1 MSNLFT
7 PLKLGHLVLNNRVI
21 IAPMC
26 QYSAEDGAA
35 TDWHTIHLG
44 RLALSGAGMLI
55 LEATAVNPRGRI
67 SYGDLGLWDDRTEQA
82 LANSLFAVRKYSS
95 MPIGIQLA
103 HAGRKASTQKPWE
116 GGQVIAP
123 DQTNGWLTIAP
134 SALPY
139 DSNDPIPE
147 AATLEDINNIVNDFI
162 EAAKRAERMNIDA
175 IELHAAHGY
184 LLHQFLSPI
193 ANQRDDQYGGSLE
206 NRMRLLIEIFDGVK
220 AAVSEKITLGV
231 RISATDWVEN
241 GWDLDESLILAASLQ
256 AKGCQFIHVSTAGLT
271 PLQEIPVAPGFQVT
285 FATAIKQ
292 VVDIPVIAVGL
303 ITDAQEAE
311 NIIAYKQADAVA
323 LARAILY
330 NPHWVW
336 HAAAQ
341 FGEQVIAPPQYLRS
355 PPYGVPSPIRSF

>member
-1 MSNLFT
+1 MSHLFT
-7 PLKLGHLVLNNRVI
+7 PLKLGELVLKNRVI

-67 SYGDLGLWDDRTEQA
+67 SYADLGLWDDRTEQA
-82 LANSLFAVRKYSS
+82 LAKSLTAIRKYSA

-103 HAGRKASTQKPWE
+103 HAGRKASTQKPWD

-139 DSNDPIPE
+139 DNDDPTPH
-147 AATLEDINNIVNDFI
+147 AATLDDINDIINDFI
-162 EAAKRAERMNIDA
+162 GAAKRAERIGIDV

-193 ANQRDDQYGGSLE
+193 ANQRNDQYGGNLE
-206 NRMRLLIEIFDGVK
+206 NRMRLLLDIVDGVK
-220 AAVSEKITLGV
+220 AVISDKMTLGV
-231 RISATDWVEN
+231 RISATDWVTG
-241 GWDLDESLILAASLQ
+241 GWDLDESIALATELQ
-256 AKGCQFIHVSTAGLT
+256 ARGCQFIHVSTAGLS
-271 PLQEIPVAPGFQVT
+271 PLQEIPVAPGFQVP

-303 ITDAQEAE
+303 ITDTQQAE
-311 NIIAYKQADAVA
+311 NIIASDQADAVA
-323 LARAILY
+323 LARAIMY

-336 HAAAQ
+336 HAAAEL
-341 FGEQVIAPPQYLRS
+341 GEQVTAPPQYLRS
-355 PPYGVPSPIRSF
+355 SPHGKPSPIK

>member
-1 MSNLFT
+1 MNNLFT
-7 PLKLGHLVLNNRVI
+7 PLKLGKLTLKNRII

-67 SYGDLGLWDDRTEQA
+67 SYADLGLWDDRTEQA
-82 LANSLFAVRKYSS
+82 LAKSLAAIRKYSP

-103 HAGRKASTQKPWE
+103 HAGRKASTQKPWD

-123 DQTNGWLTIAP
+123 DQTNGWLTVAP

-139 DSNDPIPE
+139 DNDDPIPE
-147 AATLEDINNIVNDFI
+147 AATLEDINDIVNDFI
-162 EAAKRAERMNIDA
+162 EAAKRSERMGIDA

-193 ANQRDDQYGGSLE
+193 ANQRNDQYGGSLE
-206 NRMRLLIEIFDGVK
+206 NRMRLLLDIFDGVK
-220 AAVSEKITLGV
+220 AAISDKVTLGV
-231 RISATDWVEN
+231 RISATDWVTD
-241 GWDLDESLILAASLQ
+241 GWNLDESLILATELQ
-256 AKGCQFIHVSTAGLT
+256 ARGCQFIHVSTAGLS
-271 PLQEIPVAPGFQVT
+271 PLQEIPVAPGFQVP

-303 ITDAQEAE
+303 ITDAQQAE
-311 NIIAYKQADAVA
+311 NIIASDQADAIA

-330 NPHWVW
+330 NPHWIW
-336 HAAAQ
+336 HAAAEL
-341 FGEQVIAPPQYLRS
+341 GEQVTAPPQYLRS
-355 PPYGVPSPIRSF
+355 SPHGKPSPIK

>member
-1 MSNLFT
+1 MSNLFS
-7 PLKLGHLVLNNRVI
+7 PLKLGKLVLTNRVI

-67 SYGDLGLWDDRTEQA
+67 SYGDLGLWDDRTERA
-82 LANSLFAVRKYSS
+82 LAKSLSAVRKYSS

-103 HAGRKASTQKPWE
+103 HAGRKASTQKPWD
-116 GGQVIAP
+116 GGQVIEP
-123 DQTNGWLTIAP
+123 DQINGWVTIAP
-134 SALPY
+134 SALPF
-139 DSNDPIPE
+139 DNDGPIPD
-147 AATLEDINNIVNDFI
+147 AATLEEIDGIVSDFI
-162 EAAKRAERMNIDA
+162 ESAKRAERLGINA

-193 ANQRDDQYGGSLE
+193 ANQRSDQYGGSLE
-206 NRMRLLIEIFDGVK
+206 NRMRLLLEIVDGVK
-220 AAVSEKITLGV
+220 AAVSDQITLGV
-231 RISATDWVEN
+231 RISATDWVAD
-241 GWDLDESLILAASLQ
+241 GWDLDESRTLATVLQ
-256 AKGCQFIHVSTAGLT
+256 ERGCQFIHVSTAGLS
-271 PLQEIPVAPGFQVT
+271 PLQEIPVAPGFQVP

-292 VVDIPVIAVGL
+292 VVEIPVIAVGL

-311 NIIAYKQADAVA
+311 NIIASDQADAVA

-330 NPHWVW
+330 SPHWVW
-336 HAAAQ
+336 HAAAEL
-341 FGEQVIAPPQYLRS
+341 GEQVTAPPQYLRS
-355 PPYGVPSPIRSF
+355 SPHGTPSPIK

>member
-7 PLKLGHLVLNNRVI
+7 PLKLGELVLKNRVV

-44 RLALSGAGMLI
+44 RMALSGAGMLI

-82 LANSLFAVRKYSS
+82 LAKSLSAVRKYSS
-95 MPIGIQLA
+95 MPIGIQLG
-103 HAGRKASTQKPWE
+103 HAGRKASTQKPWD

-123 DQTNGWLTIAP
+123 DQINGWLTIAP

-139 DSNDPIPE
+139 DNDGPIPD
-147 AATLEDINNIVNDFI
+147 AATLEEIDGIVNDFI
-162 EAAKRAERMNIDA
+162 ESAKRAERLGIDA

-184 LLHQFLSPI
+184 LLHQFLSPL
-193 ANQRDDQYGGSLE
+193 ANQRSDQYGGSLE
-206 NRMRLLIEIFDGVK
+206 NRMRLLLEIVDGVK
-220 AAVSEKITLGV
+220 AAVSDKVTLGV
-231 RISATDWVEN
+231 RISATDWVAD
-241 GWDLDESLILAASLQ
+241 GWDLGESRTLATVLQ
-256 AKGCQFIHVSTAGLT
+256 ARGCQFIHVSTAGLS
-271 PLQEIPVAPGFQVT
+271 PLQEIPVAPGFQVP

-311 NIIAYKQADAVA
+311 NMIASEQADAVA

-336 HAAAQ
+336 HAAAEL
-341 FGEQVIAPPQYLRS
+341 GEQVTAPPQYLRS
-355 PPYGVPSPIRSF
+355 SPYGIPSPIK

>member
-7 PLKLGHLVLNNRVI
+7 PLKLGELVLKNRVV

-44 RLALSGAGMLI
+44 RMALSGAGMLI

-82 LANSLFAVRKYSS
+82 LAKSLSAVRKYSS

-103 HAGRKASTQKPWE
+103 HAGRKASTQKPWD

-123 DQTNGWLTIAP
+123 DQINGWLTIAP

-139 DSNDPIPE
+139 DNDGPIPD
-147 AATLEDINNIVNDFI
+147 AATLEEIDGIVNDFI
-162 EAAKRAERMNIDA
+162 ESAKRAERLGIDA

-193 ANQRDDQYGGSLE
+193 ANQRSDQYGGSLE
-206 NRMRLLIEIFDGVK
+206 NRMRLLLEIVDGVK
-220 AAVSEKITLGV
+220 AAVSDKVTLGV
-231 RISATDWVEN
+231 R
-241 GWDLDESLILAASLQ
+241 
-256 AKGCQFIHVSTAGLT
+256 
-271 PLQEIPVAPGFQVT
+271 
-285 FATAIKQ
+285 
-292 VVDIPVIAVGL
+292 
-303 ITDAQEAE
+303 
-311 NIIAYKQADAVA
+311 
-323 LARAILY
+323 
-330 NPHWVW
+330 
-336 HAAAQ
+336 
-341 FGEQVIAPPQYLRS
+341 
-355 PPYGVPSPIRSF
+355 

>member
-1 MSNLFT
+1 MSNLFRS
-7 PLKLGHLVLNNRVI
+7 LKLGKLTLKNRII

-67 SYGDLGLWDDRTEQA
+67 SYADLGLWDDRTEQA
-82 LANSLFAVRKYSS
+82 LAKSLAAIRKYSP

-103 HAGRKASTQKPWE
+103 HAGRKASTQKPWD

-123 DQTNGWLTIAP
+123 DQTNGWLTVAP

-139 DSNDPIPE
+139 DNDDPIPE
-147 AATLEDINNIVNDFI
+147 AATLEDINDIVNDFI
-162 EAAKRAERMNIDA
+162 EAAKRSERMGIDA

-193 ANQRDDQYGGSLE
+193 ANQRNDQYGGSLE
-206 NRMRLLIEIFDGVK
+206 NRMRLLLDIFDGVK
-220 AAVSEKITLGV
+220 AAISDKVTLGV
-231 RISATDWVEN
+231 RISATDWVTD
-241 GWDLDESLILAASLQ
+241 GWNLDESLILATELQ
-256 AKGCQFIHVSTAGLT
+256 ARGCQFIHVSTAGLS
-271 PLQEIPVAPGFQVT
+271 PLQEIPVAPGFQVP

-303 ITDAQEAE
+303 ITDAQQAE
-311 NIIAYKQADAVA
+311 NIIASDQADAIA

-330 NPHWVW
+330 NPHWIW
-336 HAAAQ
+336 HAAAEL
-341 FGEQVIAPPQYLRS
+341 GEQVTAPPQYLRS
-355 PPYGVPSPIRSF
+355 SPHGKPSPIK

>member
-7 PLKLGHLVLNNRVI
+7 PLKLGELVLKNRIV

-44 RLALSGAGMLI
+44 SLALSGAGMLI

-82 LANSLFAVRKYSS
+82 LAKSLSAVRKYSS

-103 HAGRKASTQKPWE
+103 HAGRKASTQRPWD

-139 DSNDPIPE
+139 DKDDPIPE
-147 AATLEDINNIVNDFI
+147 AATLKEIDDIVNDFI
-162 EAAKRAERMNIDA
+162 EAAKRAERLDIDA

-193 ANQRDDQYGGSLE
+193 ANQRNDQYGGSLE
-206 NRMRLLIEIFDGVK
+206 NRMRLLLDIVDGVK
-220 AAVSEKITLGV
+220 AAVSDKVTLGV
-231 RISATDWVEN
+231 RISSTDWVAG
-241 GWDLDESLILAASLQ
+241 GWDLDESITLAKVLQ
-256 AKGCQFIHVSTAGLT
+256 ARGCQFIHVSTAGLS

-292 VVDIPVIAVGL
+292 VVNIPVIAVGL

-311 NIIAYKQADAVA
+311 NIIASEQADAVA
-323 LARAILY
+323 LARGILY

-336 HAAAQ
+336 HAAAEL
-341 FGEQVIAPPQYLRS
+341 GEQVTAPPQYLRS
-355 PPYGVPSPIRSF
+355 SPYGIPSPIK

>member
-7 PLKLGHLVLNNRVI
+7 PLKLGELVLKNRIV

-44 RLALSGAGMLI
+44 SLALSGAGMLI

-82 LANSLFAVRKYSS
+82 LAKSLSAVRKYSS

-103 HAGRKASTQKPWE
+103 HAGRKASTQKPWD

-139 DSNDPIPE
+139 DKDDPIPE
-147 AATLEDINNIVNDFI
+147 AATLKEIDDIVNDFI
-162 EAAKRAERMNIDA
+162 EAAKRAERLDIDA

-193 ANQRDDQYGGSLE
+193 ANQRNDQYGGSLE
-206 NRMRLLIEIFDGVK
+206 NRMRLLLDIVDGVK
-220 AAVSEKITLGV
+220 ATVSDKVTLGV
-231 RISATDWVEN
+231 RISSTDWVAG
-241 GWDLDESLILAASLQ
+241 GWDLDESITLAKVLQ
-256 AKGCQFIHVSTAGLT
+256 ARGCQFIHVSTAGLS

-292 VVDIPVIAVGL
+292 VVNIPVIAVGL

-311 NIIAYKQADAVA
+311 NIITSKQADAVA
-323 LARAILY
+323 LARGILY

-336 HAAAQ
+336 HAAAEL
-341 FGEQVIAPPQYLRS
+341 GEQVTAPPQYLRS
-355 PPYGVPSPIRSF
+355 SPYGIPSPIK

>member
-7 PLKLGHLVLNNRVI
+7 PLKLGELVLKNRII

-35 TDWHTIHLG
+35 TDWHAIHLG
-44 RLALSGAGMLI
+44 SLALSGAGMLI

-82 LANSLFAVRKYSS
+82 LAKSLSAVRKYSS

-103 HAGRKASTQKPWE
+103 HAGRKASTQKPWD

-123 DQTNGWLTIAP
+123 DQTNGWLAIAP

-139 DSNDPIPE
+139 DKDDPIPE
-147 AATLEDINNIVNDFI
+147 AATLKEIDEIVNDFI
-162 EAAKRAERMNIDA
+162 EAAKRAERLDIYA

-193 ANQRDDQYGGSLE
+193 ANQRNDQYGGCIE
-206 NRMRLLIEIFDGVK
+206 NRMRLLLDIVDGVK
-220 AAVSEKITLGV
+220 AAVSDKVTLGV
-231 RISATDWVEN
+231 RISATDWVAG
-241 GWDLDESLILAASLQ
+241 GWDLDESLILAKVLQ
-256 AKGCQFIHVSTAGLT
+256 ARGCQFIHVSTAGLS

-285 FATAIKQ
+285 FATAIKK

-303 ITDAQEAE
+303 ITDAQQAE
-311 NIIAYKQADAVA
+311 NIIASEQADAVA
-323 LARAILY
+323 LARGILY
-330 NPHWVW
+330 SPHWVW
-336 HAAAQ
+336 HAAAEL
-341 FGEQVIAPPQYLRS
+341 GEQVTAPPQYLRS
-355 PPYGVPSPIRSF
+355 SPHGIPSPIK

>member
-7 PLKLGHLVLNNRVI
+7 PLKLGELVLKNRIV

-44 RLALSGAGMLI
+44 SLALSGAGMLI

-82 LANSLFAVRKYSS
+82 LAKSLSAVRKYSS

-103 HAGRKASTQKPWE
+103 HAGRKASTQRPWD

-139 DSNDPIPE
+139 DKDDPIPE
-147 AATLEDINNIVNDFI
+147 AATLKEIDDIVNDFI
-162 EAAKRAERMNIDA
+162 EAAKRAERLDIDA

-193 ANQRDDQYGGSLE
+193 ANQRNDQYGGSLE
-206 NRMRLLIEIFDGVK
+206 NRMRLLLDIVDGVK
-220 AAVSEKITLGV
+220 AAVSDKVTLGV
-231 RISATDWVEN
+231 RISSTDWVAG
-241 GWDLDESLILAASLQ
+241 GWDLDESITLAKVLQ
-256 AKGCQFIHVSTAGLT
+256 ARGCQFIHVSTAGLS
-271 PLQEIPVAPGFQVT
+271 PLQEIPVAPGFQVLL
-285 FATAIKQ
+285 Q
-292 VVDIPVIAVGL
+292 QPL
-303 ITDAQEAE
+303 
-311 NIIAYKQADAVA
+311 NR
-323 LARAILY
+323 L
-330 NPHWVW
+330 
-336 HAAAQ
+336 
-341 FGEQVIAPPQYLRS
+341 
-355 PPYGVPSPIRSF
+355 

>member
-7 PLKLGHLVLNNRVI
+7 PLKLGELVLKNRVV

-44 RLALSGAGMLI
+44 RMALSGAGMLI

-82 LANSLFAVRKYSS
+82 LAKSLSAVRKYSS

-103 HAGRKASTQKPWE
+103 HAGRKASTQKPWD

-123 DQTNGWLTIAP
+123 DQINGWLTIAP

-139 DSNDPIPE
+139 DNDGPIPD
-147 AATLEDINNIVNDFI
+147 AATLEEIDGIVNDFI
-162 EAAKRAERMNIDA
+162 ESAKRAERLGIDA

-193 ANQRDDQYGGSLE
+193 ANQRSDQYGGSLE
-206 NRMRLLIEIFDGVK
+206 NRMRLLLEIVDGVK
-220 AAVSEKITLGV
+220 AAVSDKVTLGV
-231 RISATDWVEN
+231 RISATDWVAD
-241 GWDLDESLILAASLQ
+241 GWDLGESRTLATVLQ
-256 AKGCQFIHVSTAGLT
+256 ARGCQFIHVSTAGLS
-271 PLQEIPVAPGFQVT
+271 PLQEIPVAPGFQVP

-311 NIIAYKQADAVA
+311 NMIASEQADAVA

-336 HAAAQ
+336 HAAAEL
-341 FGEQVIAPPQYLRS
+341 GEQVTAPPQYLRS
-355 PPYGVPSPIRSF
+355 SPYGIPSPIK